1 MPASYYCFRTRGRYQ
16 KKAVRFFA
24 KEKGVARENSVKL
37 LPRWKTQYL
46 QALQEMGISSV
57 DAEEL
62 YSYTHGN
69 LSALIRKI
77 PGNGANIQPE
87 WMNVADIDLLQPLV
101 LLRHYDNSD
110 EEEQNLISRL
120 AGTPYPVVERKYEAL
135 LRMDDSPIQKIDNG
149 IKLSMTR
156 NLG

>member
-1 MPASYYCFRTRGRYQ
+1 
-16 KKAVRFFA
+16 
-24 KEKGVARENSVKL
+24 
-37 LPRWKTQYL
+37 
-46 QALQEMGISSV
+46 MGISSV

-135 LRMDDSPIQKIDNG
+135 LRMDDRAARG
-149 IKLSMTR
+149 IIPGS
-156 NLG
+156 GVI